1 MTINIYALY
10 TNHITQFFACKS
22 RKCTVILSTGKK
34 VTFDKR
40 YKLSKVGYMT
50 EVETQ
55 EYKDARRIL
64 GF

>member
-10 TNHITQFFACKS
+10 TNHIIRFFACIS

-34 VTFDKR
+34 VTFYKR
-40 YKLSKVGYMT
+40 YKLSKEGYMSET
-50 EVETQ
+50 ETQ

>member
-34 VTFDKR
+34 ITFYKR
-40 YKLSKVGYMT
+40 YKLSKEGYLT
-50 EVETQ
+50 GAETQ
-55 EYKDARRIL
+55 EYKAARRIL